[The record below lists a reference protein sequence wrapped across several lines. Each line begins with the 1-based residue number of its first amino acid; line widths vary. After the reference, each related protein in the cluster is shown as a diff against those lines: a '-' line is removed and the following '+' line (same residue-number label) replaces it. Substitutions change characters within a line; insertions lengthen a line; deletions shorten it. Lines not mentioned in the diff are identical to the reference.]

1 MHLKRLAAPRS
12 WNIRRKNAKFIAA
25 SKPGPHNK
33 EDSVPLIVLC
43 RDLLGISK
51 TSRETKIL
59 LNSGTVMIDGV
70 KRKDIGFSV
79 GFMDVVKVGKTN
91 YRIVLDRKGR
101 LSLIKITSAESNKK
115 IAMITGKRMVKG
127 DKIQLSLHD
136 GRNILLSKSQGRKY
150 NTEASLLIE
159 LPSQKIL
166 DYLPFKEGA
175 LVFVNGGKHVGETAV
190 IKGIVEVESP
200 YPDRVVLKSAGVTYE
215 TLQRF
220 AFVVGTKKPVVKIN
234 E

>member
-1 MHLKRLAAPRS
+1 MHLKRVAAPRS
-12 WNIRRKNAKFIAA
+12 WNIRRKDAKFVATFR
-25 SKPGPHNK
+25 PGPHNK
-33 EDSVPLIVLC
+33 EDSVPLTVLC
-43 RDLLGISK
+43 RDLLKISK

-59 LNSGTVMIDGV
+59 LNSGTIMVDGV
-70 KRKDIGFSV
+70 KRKDGGFSV
-79 GFMDVVKVGKTN
+79 GFMDVVRVGKTN
-91 YRIVLDRKGR
+91 YRMVLDRKGR

-127 DKIQLSLHD
+127 GKIQLSLHD
-136 GRNILLSKSQGRKY
+136 GRNILLSESQGKKY
-150 NTEASLLIE
+150 STEASLLIE

-166 DYLPFKEGA
+166 EYLPFKEGA

-190 IKGIVEVESP
+190 IKDMVEVEGP
-200 YPDRVVLKSAGVTYE
+200 YPDRVILKSAGAAYE

-220 AFVVGTKKPVVKIN
+220 AFVVGEKKPVVKIN